1 MKPKDCSFLNGS
13 FIMVR
18 KVQERSGNGES
29 RITEWMQRTAL
40 QGQRQCLPRT
50 GALQSSKVH
59 RLSGD
64 LEETAALPYCPP
76 SLCPSLPSS
85 TLSIGVK
92 IAKYCWQFDKA
103 VKWSAWSRGGG

>member
-64 LEETAALPYCPP
+64 LDETAALPYCP
-76 SLCPSLPSS
+76 SLPLSLSS
-85 TLSIGVK
+85 FLHIINRSEN
-92 IAKYCWQFDKA
+92 
-103 VKWSAWSRGGG
+103 R